1 MPKYISLIN
10 YTDEGVKT
18 FKDFAERLAN
28 ARRGADE
35 LGVTLDAYYLT
46 IGRFDA
52 VVIIDAPDNRTAAK
66 VALVNAANG
75 RVRTETL
82 VAFTEAET
90 ATLADE
96 LPA

>member
-10 YTDEGVKT
+10 YTDEGVRN
-18 FKDFAERLAN
+18 FKEFAERLEN
-28 ARRGADE
+28 ARRGAGE

-46 IGRFDA
+46 MGRYDA
-52 VVIIDAPDNRTAAK
+52 VVIVDAPDNRTAAK
-66 VALVNAANG
+66 LALVNAANG

-90 ATLADE
+90 AALADE